1 MTTLEE
7 RWKKIIR
14 GEGGFVGQAVRGPL
28 WLLSLPYRWIVR
40 FRNRAYERHWL
51 RARRPK
57 GPVIISVGN
66 LVIGGTGKTPLVHLL
81 ARELQPSAKLAVLS
95 RGYRA
100 QAEKSRKPIG
110 FGDNLGA
117 VPDAS
122 VCGDEIHLLAQRV
135 PQALFFVG
143 KNRRQAAHMASAA
156 GAQILLLDDGL
167 QHRRLARDLDIVMI
181 DGQDP
186 LGNGH
191 LFPRGTLRDRPEEL
205 RRAHLLVFNHIR
217 NKAHFQEIRELLAP
231 FSQAPAIGVAPKVT
245 EVRDLGG
252 KRLSSFQGT
261 KVGIFCGIA
270 QPKRFHDTVKGL
282 GADIVDT
289 LYSPD
294 HRLPGAESL
303 EAFAK
308 RCKARGATWLLCTE
322 KDRAKIG
329 KPPRLALPIAYA
341 SIALDIV
348 EGAST
353 WKQFIED
360 VRSRVR

>member
-7 RWKKIIR
+7 RWKKLIR
-14 GEGGFVGQAVRGPL
+14 GEGGFVGQAARVPL
-28 WLLSLPYRWIVR
+28 WLMSLPYRWIARVR
-40 FRNRAYERHWL
+40 NSAYERKWL
-51 RARRPK
+51 HAQRPQ

-66 LVIGGTGKTPLVHLL
+66 LVTGGTGKTPLVHLL
-81 ARELQPSAKLAVLS
+81 ARELQPNAKLAVLA

-100 QAEKSRKPIG
+100 KAEKGRKPIG
-110 FGDNLGA
+110 FGDSLGA

-135 PQALFFVG
+135 PHALFFVG
-143 KNRRQAAHMASAA
+143 RNRRQAAHMAAAA

-167 QHRRLARDLDIVMI
+167 QHRRLARDLDVVII

-186 LGNGH
+186 LGNGY
-191 LFPRGTLRDRPEEL
+191 LLPRGTLRDRPEEL

-217 NKAHFQEIRELLAP
+217 SKAHFQEIRERLAP
-231 FSQAPAIGVAPKVT
+231 FSQAPAIGVTPKVT
-245 EVRDLGG
+245 EIRDLGG
-252 KRLSSFQGT
+252 KRLSSLQGT

-270 QPKRFHDTVKGL
+270 QPKRFYDTVKGL

-294 HRLPGAESL
+294 HRLPSAESF

-308 RCKARGATWLLCTE
+308 RCKARGATLLLCTE